1 LIRTT
6 AAPTCV
12 ICGSAGRPKYSGLP
26 DRQHA
31 TPGEWTLSECTNPR
45 CRMLWLDPMPI
56 AEDIGQAYAEYYT
69 HASSVPRSA
78 LGLVETAK
86 RAYLAIRWGYT
97 FEGSVAEKLLGVAAY
112 LYPWRRVG
120 LDFSVMWLESS
131 RAGRLLDVGAG
142 SGTLVARMAALGWQA
157 EGLDFDPRS
166 VASARGRGLTMH
178 LGGLDEAGFPES
190 SFDAVTMSHSLEHV
204 HNPVWWLAAARRILK
219 PGGRLT
225 LATPNTRSLLH
236 RLYGQHWFALDPPR
250 HLYLFNRGALAAALH
265 RAGFEAFRIF
275 TVARD
280 ARGQWRASRD
290 IRRTGHH
297 DFLSAA
303 PLFQRDAG
311 GAIRFCEAAM
321 TLVDRD
327 AGEELIALAV
337 K

>member
-1 LIRTT
+1 
-6 AAPTCV
+6 
-12 ICGSAGRPKYSGLP
+12 
-26 DRQHA
+26 
-31 TPGEWTLSECTNPR
+31 
-45 CRMLWLDPMPI
+45 MLWLDPMPI

-69 HASSVPRSA
+69 HASSAPASA
-78 LGLVETAK
+78 LSLVETAK
-86 RAYLAIRWGYT
+86 RAYLAIRWGYA
-97 FEGSVAEKLLGVAAY
+97 FEGSAVEKLLGVAAY
-112 LYPWRRVG
+112 LYPWRRVA

-142 SGTLVARMAALGWQA
+142 SGVLVARMAALGWQA

-178 LGGLDEAGFPES
+178 LGDLDEAGFLEG
-190 SFDAVTMSHSLEHV
+190 SFEAVTMSHSIEHV
-204 HNPVWWLAAARRILK
+204 HDPVRWLAEARRILK
-219 PGGRLT
+219 PGGRLA

-236 RLYGQHWFALDPPR
+236 RLYGRHWFALDPPR
-250 HLYLFNRGALAAALH
+250 HLHLFNRGALAVALR
-265 RAGFEAFRIF
+265 RAGFEAFHIF

-297 DFLSAA
+297 EFLSAA
-303 PLFQRDAG
+303 SLLQRVAG
-311 GAIRFCEAAM
+311 GAVRFCEAAM